1 MIRNAVPSLGLHLR
15 LALALLTLLVIAGSV
30 NLASTLIMS
39 RQYLNEVTQVA
50 NRGLARQIAEAKAE
64 RLVTDDGRLST
75 RGLEELLHWMMVVHP
90 GPHFYVLDLRGEIIA
105 FDPTAGEPTRDQ
117 VALAPVRR
125 YLDRERLDQH
135 RARRAPVE
143 PHHPEQT
150 ASGKGPIKTIL
161 GDDPRAPGKPT
172 VFSVSPLPAEGEPM
186 GYLYIVLR
194 PQSMET
200 LSESLRGSYILQ
212 LTVRNAAA
220 YLLVTL
226 VLGLVV
232 FYRLTRPLRRLAERV
247 DRMSP
252 AIPTHSDDP
261 APPPDTPPVPDTATP
276 DAPGKRFV
284 GDEVKWLEQR
294 FDAMGE
300 RLHRHLDEAEK
311 LDRLRRDLFANV
323 SHDLRT
329 PIATLRGYLET
340 LALGDEALTPEQ
352 RAEYLA
358 IALRHSERLSRLVN
372 ELLELSKLDSHSVAP
387 NLERFQIGELIQDN
401 TQRFR
406 LRAEKIGVALKADIN
421 PDAPAVLADLGLME
435 RALENL
441 IGNALR
447 HTDAGGSVT
456 VAARPHGDRLRIS
469 VADTGCGIA
478 EKDLPHIFERFN
490 GSRHLSSGRLST
502 AGTGLGLAI
511 TQRIAELHRSE
522 LKVESVVG
530 EGTTFS
536 FELDIS
542 PQTRTSGLGRV
553 TRRTREWLDSL
564 RTKDR
569 LRPFTNQGGGAGQ
582 PTPQP

>member
-1 MIRNAVPSLGLHLR
+1 
-15 LALALLTLLVIAGSV
+15 
-30 NLASTLIMS
+30 
-39 RQYLNEVTQVA
+39 
-50 NRGLARQIAEAKAE
+50 
-64 RLVTDDGRLST
+64 
-75 RGLEELLHWMMVVHP
+75 
-90 GPHFYVLDLRGEIIA
+90 
-105 FDPTAGEPTRDQ
+105 
-117 VALAPVRR
+117 
-125 YLDRERLDQH
+125 
-135 RARRAPVE
+135 
-143 PHHPEQT
+143 
-150 ASGKGPIKTIL
+150 
-161 GDDPRAPGKPT
+161 
-172 VFSVSPLPAEGEPM
+172 M

-194 PQSMET
+194 PQSVET

-212 LTVRNAAA
+212 LTVRNAAV

-226 VLGLVV
+226 VVGLVV

-252 AIPTHSDDP
+252 AVPPQPDDTSVLLLSDRNGGVAGPREQEVDADLAPENKPIPNTSSP
-261 APPPDTPPVPDTATP
+261 
-276 DAPGKRFV
+276 KFV
-284 GDEVKWLEQR
+284 GDEVRWLEQR

-340 LALGDEALTPEQ
+340 LALGDDTLSPEQ

-372 ELLELSKLDSHSVAP
+372 ELLELSKLDSHSAAP

-406 LRAEKIGVALKADIN
+406 LRAEKIGVALRADIN

-456 VAARPHGDRLRIS
+456 VAARPHGGRLCIS

-478 EKDLPHIFERFN
+478 EQDLPHIFERFN
-490 GSRHLSSGRLST
+490 GSRNLSSGRLST

-511 TQRIAELHRSE
+511 TQRIAELHHSE

-536 FELDIS
+536 FDLDIS

-553 TRRTREWLDSL
+553 TQRTREWLESL
-564 RTKDR
+564 KTKDR
-569 LRPFTNQGGGAGQ
+569 IRPFVNRGGSGAGRR
-582 PTPQP
+582 TPQP

>member
-1 MIRNAVPSLGLHLR
+1 MPSLGLHLR

-39 RQYLNEVTQVA
+39 RQYLNEVTQMA
-50 NRGLARQIAEAKAE
+50 NRGLARQIAEAKAQ
-64 RLVTDDGRLST
+64 RLVTDAGKLSST
-75 RGLEELLHWMMVVHP
+75 GLEEILHWMMVVHP

-105 FDPTAGEPTRDQ
+105 FDPAAGEPVKTQ

-125 YLDRERLDQH
+125 YLDRERLYEHRVRLAADQSKPAAAALE
-135 RARRAPVE
+135 RE
-143 PHHPEQT
+143 PIQ
-150 ASGKGPIKTIL
+150 TIL

-194 PQSMET
+194 PQSVES

-212 LTVRNAAA
+212 LTVRNGAV

-226 VLGLVV
+226 VVGLVV

-252 AIPTHSDDP
+252 TSTDP
-261 APPPDTPPVPDTATP
+261 PSAQHGTAAGSLLPSHPEAEPELEGRDLESSLSPDTPG
-276 DAPGKRFV
+276 PGFV
-284 GDEVKWLEQR
+284 GDEVSWLEQR

-372 ELLELSKLDSHSVAP
+372 ELLELSKLDSHSAAP

-406 LRAEKIGVALKADIN
+406 LRAEKIGVTLRAEIN

-441 IGNALR
+441 ISNALR

-456 VAARPHGDRLRIS
+456 VAAHRRGGRLRIS

-478 EKDLPHIFERFN
+478 EQDLPYIFERFH
-490 GSRHLSSGRLST
+490 GSRTISNGRLST

-511 TQRIAELHRSE
+511 TQRIAELHHSE
-522 LKVESVVG
+522 LKVESTVG

-542 PQTRTSGLGRV
+542 PQTRTSGLGRI

-564 RTKDR
+564 KTKDR
-569 LRPFTNQGGGAGQ
+569 IRPFSTS
-582 PTPQP
+582 